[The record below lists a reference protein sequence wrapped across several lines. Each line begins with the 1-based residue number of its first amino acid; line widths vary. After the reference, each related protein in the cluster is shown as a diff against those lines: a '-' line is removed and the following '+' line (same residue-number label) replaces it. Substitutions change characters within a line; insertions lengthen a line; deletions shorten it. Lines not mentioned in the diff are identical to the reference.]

1 MTKTWTTTIG
11 SDIGSLELKIRYDI
25 ESGEKGDYNTPSTPA
40 YVNITDY
47 EIILIDEPPLHII
60 EELELEIEEY
70 ECDKD

>member
-25 ESGEKGDYNTPSTPA
+25 ESGERGDYNTPSTPA

-47 EIILIDEPPLHII
+47 EIILIDEPPLHIV

>member
-1 MTKTWTTTIG
+1 MTKTWTTTID
-11 SDIGSLELKIRYDI
+11 SDIGSLELRIKYDI
-25 ESGEKGDYNTPSTPA
+25 ESGERGDYNTPSTPA

-47 EIILIDEPPLHII
+47 EIILIDEPPLHIV

>member
-11 SDIGSLELKIRYDI
+11 SDIGRLELKIKYDI
-25 ESGEKGDYNTPSTPA
+25 ESGERGDYNTPSTPA

-47 EIILIDEPPLHII
+47 EIILIDEPPLHIV